1 MCSISG
7 VSLSSGWSC
16 AASSHGRTERMPRG
30 SLEPIAWPQR
40 PRPRRGTMFE
50 WLITAAGV
58 ILIVFAILAYFDAA
72 DVVIDLFT
80 SLLQLAVAA
89 VALTFTLL
97 AALLNALKRLLNKQ
111 HNGIIP

>member
-1 MCSISG
+1 M
-7 VSLSSGWSC
+7 L
-16 AASSHGRTERMPRG
+16 
-30 SLEPIAWPQR
+30 
-40 PRPRRGTMFE
+40 E

-80 SLLQLAVAA
+80 SLLQLVVAA

-97 AALLNALKRLLNKQ
+97 AALLNALKRLLSKQ
-111 HNGIIP
+111 HNGIVP

>member
-1 MCSISG
+1 
-7 VSLSSGWSC
+7 
-16 AASSHGRTERMPRG
+16 
-30 SLEPIAWPQR
+30 
-40 PRPRRGTMFE
+40 MFE
-50 WLITAAGV
+50 WLVTAAVV
-58 ILIVFAILAYFDAA
+58 ILIAVVILTYFDAA

-111 HNGIIP
+111 HNGIFP

>member
-1 MCSISG
+1 M
-7 VSLSSGWSC
+7 L
-16 AASSHGRTERMPRG
+16 
-30 SLEPIAWPQR
+30 
-40 PRPRRGTMFE
+40 E

-58 ILIVFAILAYFDAA
+58 ILIVIAILAYFDA
-72 DVVIDLFT
+72 VVIDLFT

-97 AALLNALKRLLNKQ
+97 AALLNALKRLLSKQ

>member
-1 MCSISG
+1 M
-7 VSLSSGWSC
+7 L
-16 AASSHGRTERMPRG
+16 
-30 SLEPIAWPQR
+30 
-40 PRPRRGTMFE
+40 E

>member
-1 MCSISG
+1 
-7 VSLSSGWSC
+7 
-16 AASSHGRTERMPRG
+16 
-30 SLEPIAWPQR
+30 
-40 PRPRRGTMFE
+40 MFE

-58 ILIVFAILAYFDAA
+58 ILILFAILAYFDAA

-89 VALTFTLL
+89 VTLTITLL
-97 AALLNALKRLLNKQ
+97 AALLNGLKRLLSKQ

>member
-1 MCSISG
+1 M
-7 VSLSSGWSC
+7 L
-16 AASSHGRTERMPRG
+16 
-30 SLEPIAWPQR
+30 
-40 PRPRRGTMFE
+40 E

-58 ILIVFAILAYFDAA
+58 ILIVIAILAYFDAA
-72 DVVIDLFT
+72 DVAIDLFT

-97 AALLNALKRLLNKQ
+97 AALLNALRRLLNKQ

>member
-1 MCSISG
+1 
-7 VSLSSGWSC
+7 
-16 AASSHGRTERMPRG
+16 
-30 SLEPIAWPQR
+30 
-40 PRPRRGTMFE
+40 MFE

-80 SLLQLAVAA
+80 SLLQLVAAA

-97 AALLNALKRLLNKQ
+97 AALLNALKRLLSKQ
-111 HNGIIP
+111 HNGIVP

>member
-1 MCSISG
+1 
-7 VSLSSGWSC
+7 
-16 AASSHGRTERMPRG
+16 
-30 SLEPIAWPQR
+30 
-40 PRPRRGTMFE
+40 MFE
-50 WLITAAGV
+50 WLVTAAVV
-58 ILIVFAILAYFDAA
+58 ILIAVVILAYFDAA

-111 HNGIIP
+111 DNGIFP

>member
-1 MCSISG
+1 
-7 VSLSSGWSC
+7 
-16 AASSHGRTERMPRG
+16 
-30 SLEPIAWPQR
+30 
-40 PRPRRGTMFE
+40 MFE

-58 ILIVFAILAYFDAA
+58 ILIVIAILAYFDAA

-80 SLLQLAVAA
+80 SLLQLVVAA

>member
-1 MCSISG
+1 M
-7 VSLSSGWSC
+7 L
-16 AASSHGRTERMPRG
+16 
-30 SLEPIAWPQR
+30 
-40 PRPRRGTMFE
+40 E
-50 WLITAAGV
+50 WLITAAGA

>member
-1 MCSISG
+1 M
-7 VSLSSGWSC
+7 L
-16 AASSHGRTERMPRG
+16 
-30 SLEPIAWPQR
+30 
-40 PRPRRGTMFE
+40 E
-50 WLITAAGV
+50 WLITAAAV
-58 ILIVFAILAYFDAA
+58 ILIVIAILAYFDAA
-72 DVVIDLFT
+72 DVVIDLLT